1 MGQRRP
7 EANHEAAVC
16 SEASLQTEQS
26 KACKHERFIIT
37 AFQWSPVARSANL
50 SADSELF
57 LDINIVRRQKLPKL
71 EETESVLSARA
82 FRKRFR

>member
-7 EANHEAAVC
+7 ETIHKAAVW

-50 SADSELF
+50 SADFELF
-57 LDINIVRRQKLPKL
+57 SDINTTRRQKVSKL
-71 EETESVLSARA
+71 EETQSVLSAHV
-82 FRKRFR
+82 FRE